1 MKKIIFSIYVDIP
14 EHLLDE
20 TGYSKH
26 ARTNQHRVERAGE
39 TKDKLAS
46 YKNKLLWTQ
55 KAYADEIGADYKL
68 YTYDKEFIDYYLYCI
83 SCVTRYTMI
92 IFQ

>member
-26 ARTNQHRVERAGE
+26 ARTNKHRRERAGE
-39 TKDKLAS
+39 TKDK
-46 YKNKLLWTQ
+46 
-55 KAYADEIGADYKL
+55 
-68 YTYDKEFIDYYLYCI
+68 F
-83 SCVTRYTMI
+83 
-92 IFQ
+92 